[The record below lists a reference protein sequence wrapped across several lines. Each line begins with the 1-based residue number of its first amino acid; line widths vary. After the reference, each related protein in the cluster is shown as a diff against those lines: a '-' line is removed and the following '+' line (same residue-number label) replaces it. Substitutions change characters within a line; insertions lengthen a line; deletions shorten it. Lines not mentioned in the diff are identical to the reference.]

1 MAKQETTT
9 VRTTSERLLVA
20 PLLSTQE
27 APSTPLLDLSEV
39 PDGLVVTV
47 DLPGVVLHELRIVVS
62 QNNLTIEGRRTRSDA
77 ERGCY
82 LRVERN
88 SAAFHRVVHLPIPIN
103 PHAAMARYERGVLT
117 VTFPKIPDRR
127 QKAIEI
133 PVQEG

>member
-1 MAKQETTT
+1 MAKQETA
-9 VRTTSERLLVA
+9 VRMTSERLLVA
-20 PLLSTQE
+20 PLLSAQE
-27 APSTPLLDLSEV
+27 APSTPLLDLYEV

-47 DLPGVVLHELRIVVS
+47 DLPGIVLHELKIVVS

-77 ERGCY
+77 GKGCY

-88 SAAFHRVVHLPIPIN
+88 STAFHRAVHLPIPIN

-133 PVQEG
+133 PVHEG

>member
-1 MAKQETTT
+1 MAKQEST
-9 VRTTSERLLVA
+9 VRMTSERLLVA
-20 PLLSTQE
+20 PLLSAQE
-27 APSTPLLDLSEV
+27 APSTPLLDLYEV

-47 DLPGVVLHELRIVVS
+47 DLPGIVLHELKIVVS
-62 QNNLTIEGRRTRSDA
+62 QNNLTIEGSRTRSDA
-77 ERGCY
+77 GKGCY
-82 LRVERN
+82 LRVERT
-88 SAAFHRVVHLPIPIN
+88 STAFHRAVHLPIPIK